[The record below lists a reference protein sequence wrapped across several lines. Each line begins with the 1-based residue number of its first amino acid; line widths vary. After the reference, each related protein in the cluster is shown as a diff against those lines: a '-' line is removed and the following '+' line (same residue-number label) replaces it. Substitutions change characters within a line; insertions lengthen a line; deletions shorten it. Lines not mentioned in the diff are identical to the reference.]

1 MKNHIGSLVLLVAFG
16 VGAINGAGAEEE
28 LVLGSDAI
36 STLVKG
42 KRLSGE
48 RVGGSQVRMKFA
60 EDGSLSIQDGHAVET
75 GKWAVAGDK
84 LCIQVAKWNFDGCGK
99 VAKAGNLITQYFP
112 AGDKAHITFGK

>member
-1 MKNHIGSLVLLVAFG
+1 MKITSLVFVLLCSIAS
-16 VGAINGAGAEEE
+16 ASAEEE

-48 RVGGSQVRMKFA
+48 RAGGGQVRMKFA
-60 EDGSLSIQDGHAVET
+60 EDGSLSVQDGHAVET
-75 GKWAVAGDK
+75 GKWVVQGNK

-99 VAKAGNLITQYFP
+99 VSKAGNLITQYFP